1 MKKHFPKMQS
11 VLSSFAGGDADKHI
25 DEGDKIQIGDLEL
38 EVLATP
44 GHTDGNIFKYCR
56 KW

>member
-1 MKKHFPKMQS
+1 
-11 VLSSFAGGDADKHI
+11 
-25 DEGDKIQIGDLEL
+25 LEL

-56 KW
+56 KWWIKRYFKDV